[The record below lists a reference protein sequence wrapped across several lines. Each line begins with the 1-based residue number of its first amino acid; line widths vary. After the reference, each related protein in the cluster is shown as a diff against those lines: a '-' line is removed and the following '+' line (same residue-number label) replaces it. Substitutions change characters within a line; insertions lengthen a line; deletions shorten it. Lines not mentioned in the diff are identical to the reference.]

1 MQWQHPAMMKQRKS
15 REEGHRRKFLV
26 VIDDTPECHRAL
38 IYAARRA
45 EHTGGGL
52 VLLYVIATGE
62 FQHWMGVEDIMRAEA
77 REEAEAVLARYEN
90 EVNSVSTIRPE
101 LVIREGQRAPQ
112 IMELI
117 EEDEDIAILV
127 LAAAAG
133 SEGPGPLIASLAT
146 KSNAFPIPVT
156 IVPGDLTDEDMDA
169 IV

>member
-1 MQWQHPAMMKQRKS
+1 MMKQRKS
-15 REEGHRRKFLV
+15 KEEGHRRKFLV

-45 EHTGGGL
+45 ESTGGGL
-52 VLLYVIATGE
+52 VLLYVISTGE
-62 FQHWMGVEDIMRAEA
+62 FQHWIGVEDIMRAEA
-77 REEAEAVLARYEN
+77 REEAEGILARYEN
-90 EVNSVSTIRPE
+90 EVNSVSTVRPD
-101 LVIREGQRAPQ
+101 LVILEGQRGPQ
-112 IMELI
+112 ILELI

-133 SEGPGPLIASLAT
+133 TDGPGPLISLLAT
-146 KSNAFPIPVT
+146 KTDAFPIPVT

>member
-1 MQWQHPAMMKQRKS
+1 MMKQRKS

-52 VLLYVIATGE
+52 VLLYVISTGE
-62 FQHWMGVEDIMRAEA
+62 FQHWIGVEDIMRAEA

-101 LVIREGQRAPQ
+101 LVILEGQRAPQ

-127 LAAAAG
+127 LAAAAAG
-133 SEGPGPLIASLAT
+133 SEGPGPLIASLAN
-146 KSNAFPIPVT
+146 KSDAFPIPVT